1 MTSGSFGPSVGA
13 PVAMGYVDSA
23 HVIEDAAL
31 QLLVRDAPR
40 PARIVRLP
48 FVPTRYYR
56 G

>member
-1 MTSGSFGPSVGA
+1 
-13 PVAMGYVDSA
+13 MGYVASA
-23 HVIEDAAL
+23 HAADGATL
-31 QLLVRDAPR
+31 QLPVRGAAR

>member
-1 MTSGSFGPSVGA
+1 
-13 PVAMGYVDSA
+13 MGYVDSA
-23 HVIEDAAL
+23 HATEGAAL
-31 QLLVRDAPR
+31 QLLVRGAAR